1 MKCAVSDFDRTFYVD
16 SRVSPRNLEAVRA
29 WQAAGNWFVIATGRN
44 EASLRELLDDAGSE
58 TALCAAASLY
68 SKEVEHSEENQQL
81 LLKLFRRKTLTWQY
95 LVSVLDA

>member
-1 MKCAVSDFDRTFYVD
+1 MFHLLC
-16 SRVSPRNLEAVRA
+16 
-29 WQAAGNWFVIATGRN
+29 
-44 EASLRELLDDAGSE
+44 LRELLDDAGAE

-68 SKEVEHSEENQQL
+68 SKEVEHSEENQKL

>member
-1 MKCAVSDFDRTFYVD
+1 MVHI
-16 SRVSPRNLEAVRA
+16 PGEAMGGRKPKGSLVR
-29 WQAAGNWFVIATGRN
+29 G
-44 EASLRELLDDAGSE
+44 SLSLSGSSAGSE

-81 LLKLFRRKTLTWQY
+81 LLKLFRRKSLTWQY

>member
-44 EASLRELLDDAGSE
+44 EASLRQLLDEYGVKPDALILNNGAVILDREWRELFCKPIVKE
-58 TALCAAASLY
+58 TAMELSLI
-68 SKEVEHSEENQQL
+68 HI
-81 LLKLFRRKTLTWQY
+81 
-95 LVSVLDA
+95 